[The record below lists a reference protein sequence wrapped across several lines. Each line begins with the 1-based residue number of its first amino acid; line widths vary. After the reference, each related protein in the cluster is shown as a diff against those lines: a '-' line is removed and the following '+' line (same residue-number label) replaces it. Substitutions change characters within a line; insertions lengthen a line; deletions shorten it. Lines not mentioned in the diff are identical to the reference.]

1 VRRITQIA
9 VLLGTLLLCTAALNV
24 NSATRTRKGAKEE
37 NRDRVVYF
45 FSKYCEYCNEMD
57 HNVLSD
63 KGIRDTLER
72 DVVYLRI
79 DVDKNPE
86 TAKKYGVWGYPTT
99 LLAESTGK
107 TIARIPGYISK
118 KEFKKILQYLKEK
131 RYKTTKLGAF
141 LKTERIE

>member
-1 VRRITQIA
+1 VRIIKQIA
-9 VLLGTLLLCTAALNV
+9 VFLSVFLLCAAVL
-24 NSATRTRKGAKEE
+24 SASPATGIRKGAKEE

-45 FSKYCEYCNEMD
+45 FSKYCEYCTKMD
-57 HNVLSD
+57 RDVLSD
-63 KGIRDTLER
+63 NEIRGMLER

-86 TAKKYGVWGYPTT
+86 TAKKHGVWGYPTT
-99 LLAESTGK
+99 LLTESTGK

-131 RYKTTKLGAF
+131 RYKTTRLGAF
-141 LKTERIE
+141 LKTERTE